1 MGQYF
6 FLSYLKYIKSIKSIK
21 MERVAVKLG
30 AFFRMKKMNFS
41 KIEDV
46 DTERTDDLNDTYNI
60 NEIKN
65 PDMKRLFNIDK
76 NLKNIWTEMKARA
89 EDENREI
96 KWKYAAIVMDR
107 LLFFLTVI
115 YSLVTFCSTVLSIPN
130 LYRFT

>member
-1 MGQYF
+1 
-6 FLSYLKYIKSIKSIK
+6 
-21 MERVAVKLG
+21 
-30 AFFRMKKMNFS
+30 MKNMRANAETFS
-41 KIEDV
+41 KIEYA
-46 DTERTDDLNDTYNI
+46 DTERIDDLIDTYNI

-107 LLFFLTVI
+107 LFFFLTII

>member
-1 MGQYF
+1 
-6 FLSYLKYIKSIKSIK
+6 
-21 MERVAVKLG
+21 MEKIAVKLG

-46 DTERTDDLNDTYNI
+46 NTERIDDLIDTYNI

-76 NLKNIWTEMKARA
+76 NLKNIWTEMQARA
-89 EDENREI
+89 EEEKREI

-107 LLFFLTVI
+107 LFFFLTVI

>member
-1 MGQYF
+1 
-6 FLSYLKYIKSIKSIK
+6 

-46 DTERTDDLNDTYNI
+46 DTERIDDLIDTYKI

-107 LLFFLTVI
+107 LFFFLTII